1 MKHNKASD
9 DKKPT
14 ISPRLRGRY
23 IVFNGIEGSGK
34 DTQILRLAAKLR
46 SAGIPLHITR
56 EPGGA
61 DLTAR
66 ALRRITQDPTHHI
79 NTKTEVLLYN
89 ASRSQSLQLIE
100 DMLDRGVWVISN
112 YNYLMTLAVQY
123 YARNDGIRYEDINA
137 ICEFAVGSLHGDIPI
152 LIDIPAEV
160 GHARK
165 SNYGGGERFDNLKT
179 EFLSKIRNGL
189 LTEAKKRGHI
199 IVDGEGSIEDVEAAI
214 WENVEP
220 FVKGKVPNHAP
231 PYVAATKVS
240 EIIAEKKIPLGNNA
254 AESIPNNP
262 PARPSENN
270 SAKPLGPLLDK
281 AANTPPKI
289 TAAGKDWLQS
299 RTTNVDSDVYGFYD
313 TISPITVAAAMAR
326 LSRRGDDMRITML
339 DEFAETMDQDDAL
352 LHRVI
357 TAYGDDSVQQLVGTH
372 IVVENASN
380 LLTKKLEWG
389 RLASYLEQS
398 TRYIYFDQK
407 DERGNF
413 KYFTPR
419 TLDADTAQ
427 RYEQTIDA
435 IFDKYSSMVRKLT
448 EFIQKKSTVPEK
460 ERDGAWRSACR
471 AQACDAVRT
480 VLPAATKSTV
490 GIFGSAQA
498 IESLIMHLQSDE
510 LEEANTVGN
519 DILTEARKVIPVFLE
534 RADKPDRGGAWVAY
548 RSETARKVKEHAD
561 SLQISYSADL
571 EPVKLLNV
579 WPKSELDLLPHMLFE
594 HSEGSIEEIESKL
607 DSWSY
612 EQKEAAFKDYIGNRL
627 NRRQRPGRAL
637 EMAHYSFELVCDYG
651 IFRDLQ
657 RHRIVDAM
665 EWQQLTPR
673 YGYEVP
679 EIVDEA
685 GLTDDFQSCFD
696 LSLQLYSFMQAGGYK
711 LESQYATLLGHKMRW
726 KVMYNAREAFHLH
739 ELRTSP
745 QGHPGY
751 RKLVQLMHEAVAEH
765 HPLLAEAM
773 NFVNQGEDAELTR
786 LAAERYTQWK
796 LSQNKAQT
804 KK

>member
-1 MKHNKASD
+1 MSD
-9 DKKPT
+9 RSYKKEVN
-14 ISPRLRGRY
+14 PRARGRY
-23 IVFNGIEGSGK
+23 IVINGVEGAGK
-34 DTQILRLAAKLR
+34 DTQILRLAQHLR
-46 SAGIPLHITR
+46 NAGIPVHITR

-66 ALRRITQDPTHHI
+66 ALRRITQDPTYHV

-89 ASRSQSLQLIE
+89 ASRSQSLELIE
-100 DMLDRGVWVISN
+100 DMLARGVWVISN

-123 YARNDGIRYEDINA
+123 YARNDGIKYEDINT
-137 ICEFAVGSLHGDIPI
+137 ICEFAVGDMHGDIPI
-152 LIDIPAEV
+152 LIDVPTEV
-160 GHARK
+160 GKARK
-165 SNYGGGERFDNLKT
+165 EQYGGGQRFDSLKL
-179 EFLSKIRNGL
+179 EFMSKIRNGL
-189 LTEAKKRGHI
+189 LKEAKKRGHI
-199 IVDGEGSIEDVEAAI
+199 IVDGNQSIEEVEKEL

-220 FVKGKVPNHAP
+220 FVKGKAP
-231 PYVAATKVS
+231 HHPPSYRVAATKVS
-240 EIIAEKKIPLGNNA
+240 EIIAEKQL
-254 AESIPNNP
+254 P
-262 PARPSENN
+262 PVHVPTPETE
-270 SAKPLGPLLDK
+270 AKPTGAFLDK
-281 AANTPPKI
+281 PNGKAPVITKSGRAWLNERITNTR
-289 TAAGKDWLQS
+289 G
-299 RTTNVDSDVYGFYD
+299 NVYAFNEN
-313 TISPITVAAAMAR
+313 ISPITAAAAMAR
-326 LSRRGDDMRITML
+326 LSRRGDDMRVTLL
-339 DEFAETMDQDDAL
+339 DEFAEAGDKDDQL

-419 TLDADTAQ
+419 TLDAPTAKRFENTMDT
-427 RYEQTIDA
+427 
-435 IFDKYSSMVRKLT
+435 IFEKYSSMVRKLT
-448 EFIQKKSTVPEK
+448 QYIESRSTVPEK

-480 VLPAATKSTV
+480 LLPVATKATV

-498 IESLIMHLQSDE
+498 IESLIMHLQSDQ
-510 LEEANTVGN
+510 LEEARGVG
-519 DILTEARKVIPVFLE
+519 DEILTEARKVIPVFLE
-534 RADKPDRGGAWVAY
+534 RADRPDRGGAWIAY
-548 RSETARKVKEHAD
+548 RSETAAKVRKHAD
-561 SLQISYSADL
+561 NLKLSYSADL
-571 EPVKLLNV
+571 APAKLLDV

-594 HSEGSIEEIESKL
+594 QSEGSLDEIEAALSN
-607 DSWSY
+607 WSY
-612 EQKEAAFKDYIGNRL
+612 DQKQAAFKDYIGTRL
-627 NRRQRPGRAL
+627 NRRHRPGRAL
-637 EMAHYSFELVCDYG
+637 EMAHYSYELVCDYG

-673 YGYEVP
+673 YGYDVP
-679 EIVDEA
+679 ELVDEA
-685 GLTDDFQSCFD
+685 GLTDEFQSCFD
-696 LSLQLYSFMQAGGYK
+696 LSLELYSFMQAGGYK

-739 ELRTSP
+739 ELRTAP

-751 RKLVQLMHEAVAEH
+751 RKLVQQMHEQLAEH

-773 NFVNQGEDAELTR
+773 KFVNQDEDPELTR

-796 LSQNKAQT
+796 LQQNAPKS
-804 KK
+804 